1 MPDEDEEEAQRE
13 VSHDPLM
20 QPHLWPMLE
29 RPAPGAQLGQV
40 ILAVA
45 HTQAGRLLLN
55 ELVVAF
61 LLSDGGTLTAE
72 RQQGQA
78 DVVRY
83 LLQHLGKGLH
93 QRRPAAQI
101 QAPDTNPWRGE
112 DNGRR

>member
-1 MPDEDEEEAQRE
+1 MPSEDEQEAQRE

-40 ILAVA
+40 VLTVSR
-45 HTQAGRLLLN
+45 TQAGRLLLN
-55 ELVVAF
+55 ELVIAF
-61 LLSDGGTLTAE
+61 LLSDGGAISAE

-83 LLQHLGKGLH
+83 LLQHLGMGID
-93 QRRPAAQI
+93 QRGRQAV
-101 QAPDTNPWRGE
+101 QAPDTNPWRDD